1 MRNIILLLFTVVTI
15 TACKKSFDA
24 EPTYRKKPL
33 AGIWAKQEP
42 FYAPNGQYY
51 IDSTNTWKPFIGF
64 AFTSDDDPNKL
75 GFYNPYNIGKGTNAL
90 GIRTIYANQTFTS
103 DSGFYNLQI
112 SKCFEFIPDATS
124 SIEGTVNVIPQRVKC
139 TRTNKTVFYLDIS
152 GTGGRYN
159 EITKTFE
166 IDIYFNESEIG
177 GNTNLK
183 RKYRFTP

>member
-1 MRNIILLLFTVVTI
+1 MKKIFLFL
-15 TACKKSFDA
+15 F
-24 EPTYRKKPL
+24 KKPL

-51 IDSTNTWKPFIGF
+51 VEGSNIWRSFIGF

-75 GFYNPYNIGKGTNAL
+75 GFYNPYNVGKGTNAL
-90 GIRTIYANQTFTS
+90 GIRTIYSTETFTS
-103 DSGFYNLQI
+103 DSGYYNIQI
-112 SKCFEFIPDATS
+112 PKCFEFIPDAPDAVS
-124 SIEGTVNVIPQRVKC
+124 GTVNVIPQRVKC
-139 TRTNKTVFYLDIS
+139 TRTNKSVFYLGIS

-166 IDIYFNESEIG
+166 IDIFFDETEIG
-177 GNTNLK
+177 GGATVR

>member
-1 MRNIILLLFTVVTI
+1 MKLIITSLLCIIIIVS
-15 TACKKSFDA
+15 CKKNFDA

-42 FYAPNGQYY
+42 FYAPQGAYY
-51 IDSTNTWKPFIGF
+51 VDSTNTWKTFIGF

-112 SKCFEFIPDATS
+112 PKCFEFIPNAPN
-124 SIEGTVNVIPQRVKC
+124 SIDGVVNVISQRVKC
-139 TRTNKTVFYLDIS
+139 TRVNKTVFYLGIS
-152 GTGGRYN
+152 GTSGTYN

-166 IDIYFNESEIG
+166 IEITFDESEIG
-177 GNTNLK
+177 GSPALK